1 MLYRQQN
8 LLAAESITTA
18 GTKTIDIKGRDKI
31 SRITAEVALTNNGWT
46 PTGHPAKAVTKM
58 ELVDGATP
66 LHSMRGQYTQSLAFY
81 GSKDQPYNAI
91 TFTDN
96 GKAKAAFPIYFG
108 RELFDD
114 ELALDPAQHDN
125 LQLKITHDYS
135 LGGCTPDAATLE
147 VWADIFDEKV
157 INPIGF
163 LAGTSHWSKTLVAS
177 TNDYVNLPTDHVIRL
192 VIPCVSSDSEEPQVN
207 ISDIKLTEDGDKRI
221 LFEADV
227 VALLHQF
234 ESRYP
239 EWVEWFEGRC
249 SSTAVS
255 YYVTPAKD
263 VVLLIVTSQDAD
275 TYWNTAWSG
284 GQKRTMVS
292 SAATPLFNGAIHG
305 RSPHGAIPLPMGRIE
320 EIASWWDVSRFE
332 SARIKMT
339 TGAGD
344 TSALYELIIQQMRR
358 Y

>member
-1 MLYRQQN
+1 MKYRQVN

-18 GTKTIDIKGRDKI
+18 GTKTIDIRATDPI
-31 SRITAEVALTNNGWT
+31 SRITAEVALTNSDWT
-46 PTGHPAKAVTKM
+46 PTGHPAKAVTKI

-66 LHSMRGQYTQSLAFY
+66 LHSMRGQYTQALAFY
-81 GSKDQPYNAI
+81 GTKDQPYNAI
-91 TFTDN
+91 TFSDN

-108 RELFDD
+108 RKLWDP
-114 ELALDPAQHDN
+114 ELALDPSRHDN
-125 LQLKITHDYS
+125 LQLKITHNYA
-135 LGGCTPDAATLE
+135 LGGCSPDAATLE
-147 VWADIFDEKV
+147 VWADVFDEK
-157 INPIGF
+157 PSPPTGF
-163 LAGTSHWSKTLVAS
+163 LSGSSLWSKTLVAS
-177 TNDYVNLPTDHVIRL
+177 TNDYVNLPTDKVIRL
-192 VIPCVSSDSEEPQVN
+192 VMPCVSSDSEEPQVN
-207 ISDIKLTEDGDKRI
+207 ISDIKLTENGDKRVLI
-221 LFEADV
+221 EADV

-239 EWVEWFEGRC
+239 EWIEWFEGRC

-263 VVLLIVTSQDAD
+263 VVLIVVTSQDAD

-292 SAATPLFNGAIHG
+292 SAAAPQFNGKITG
-305 RSPHGAIPLPMGRIE
+305 RCPHGAIIVPMGVLE
-320 EIASWWDVSRFE
+320 EMDSWWDVTPFE

-344 TSALYELIIQQMRR
+344 TSALYELILQQLWR